1 MENDEMQVY
10 IDVIESIAKGA
21 ATEALKQEENG
32 TAKGNEMIYSI
43 GAPIETLL
51 DGIIALLVNGRID
64 SELNEEG
71 IKLKLIIAEVLHEKT
86 RDELEKRRLRNG
98 VN

>member
-1 MENDEMQVY
+1 MENDKMQVY
-10 IDVIESIAKGA
+10 VDVIESIAKDA
-21 ATEALKQEENG
+21 VAEVLEQRANG
-32 TAKGNEMIYSI
+32 TEQGNEIIYCV
-43 GAPIETLL
+43 GAPIEALL
-51 DGIIALLVNGRID
+51 DGVIALLVNGRID

-71 IKLKLIIAEVLHEKT
+71 MKLKLIVAEVLHTKT

>member
-10 IDVIESIAKGA
+10 IDVIESIAKDA
-21 ATEALKQEENG
+21 AAEALKHEENG
-32 TAKGNEMIYSI
+32 TAKGNELIYSI
-43 GAPIETLL
+43 GAPIEAIL
-51 DGIIALLVNGRID
+51 DGIIALLENGRID

-71 IKLKLIIAEVLHEKT
+71 MRLKLIVAEVLHKKT
-86 RDELEKRRLRNG
+86 KNELDRRLLNG